1 MTEYEK
7 MMAGLAHLP
16 AKSELSEM
24 RKRAREIVPRE
35 TYQPER

>member
-16 AKSELSEM
+16 TKAELSEM
-24 RKRAREIVPRE
+24 RKRAREITSHKTDR
-35 TYQPER
+35 PER